1 MNPKD
6 NMQIA
11 AYDDSQFRRRLLEH
25 LDKPY
30 DHEEYKS
37 LLIELCDKKQLERQ
51 YETWKG
57 GFESYDTEGV
67 TTPYHVIY
75 PGRSVFSQFS
85 NFSGFLLSYGSIK
98 FGPKYAIKIQW
109 SQFNLHY

>member
-1 MNPKD
+1 VNPKD

-25 LDKPY
+25 LDRPY
-30 DHEEYKS
+30 DQKEYKS

-57 GFESYDTEGV
+57 VFESYDTEGV
-67 TTPYHVIY
+67 TTPYHVLY
-75 PGRSVFSQFS
+75 PGRSIFSQLF
-85 NFSGFLLSYGSIK
+85 
-98 FGPKYAIKIQW
+98 
-109 SQFNLHY
+109 